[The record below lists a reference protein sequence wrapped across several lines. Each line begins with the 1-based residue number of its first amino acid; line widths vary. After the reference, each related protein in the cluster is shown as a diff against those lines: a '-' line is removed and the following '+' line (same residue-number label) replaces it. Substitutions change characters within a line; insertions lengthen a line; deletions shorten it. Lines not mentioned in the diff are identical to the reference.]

1 MRMRRRFAD
10 RNEGIMNPNL
20 RGPAVDNTAG
30 RRPTEF
36 TQTGE
41 GSWRMNQLRPTGK
54 HIEDYTAGR
63 MRWNP
68 YPEMREHMVG
78 QNKNWLSR
86 IGGAL
91 KNEFGGSAMAGELNR
106 GIADYNPA
114 RVTGEEYLTD
124 AEKLELGLSTNPA
137 GSLLVNE
144 PTPGLNPATPP
155 KWYKPWTYMWG
166 PNAGWNRGGIA
177 SLRRYR

>member
-91 KNEFGGSAMAGELNR
+91 KNEFGGGAMAEGLDMTDLRAQEKFSAEELRN
-106 GIADYNPA
+106 
-114 RVTGEEYLTD
+114 
-124 AEKLELGLSTNPA
+124 LGLS
-137 GSLLVNE
+137 GSLQGALADE
-144 PTPGLNPATPP
+144 DHRMGIKPP
-155 KWYKPWTYMWG
+155 NYPRWQNLWG
-166 PNAGWNRGGIA
+166 ALPWNRGGIA
-177 SLRRYR
+177 SLRR